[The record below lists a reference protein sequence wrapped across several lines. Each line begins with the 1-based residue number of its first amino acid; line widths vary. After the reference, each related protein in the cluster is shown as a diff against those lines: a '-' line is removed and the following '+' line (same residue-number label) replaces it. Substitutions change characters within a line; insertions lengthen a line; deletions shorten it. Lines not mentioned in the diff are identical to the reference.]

1 MSNDD
6 GIIDVIKPTIFI
18 LVKKVLISMGALFF
32 KTYLIV
38 TISRIYGD
46 DNQLAHF
53 STNSPSNH
61 KYLNTMITLL
71 ITFKLCIFKFG
82 KFEYLY
88 I

>member
-1 MSNDD
+1 
-6 GIIDVIKPTIFI
+6 
-18 LVKKVLISMGALFF
+18 MGALFF

-61 KYLNTMITLL
+61 EYLNTHNNTVNF
-71 ITFKLCIFKFG
+71 FKLHIFKFG